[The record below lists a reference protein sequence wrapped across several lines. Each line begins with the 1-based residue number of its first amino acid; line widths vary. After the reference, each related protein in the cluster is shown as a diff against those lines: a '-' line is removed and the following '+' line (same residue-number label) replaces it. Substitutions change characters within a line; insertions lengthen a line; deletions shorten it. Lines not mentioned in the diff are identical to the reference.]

1 MSEAFRLGGWAM
13 YPTLI
18 AGLVLVFTAWR
29 FAFSPERALLVLVKW
44 LYALVALAGTL
55 GFVTGTIK
63 TFIAAGQ
70 LPPGEAVATAMI
82 GVGESANNLGLA
94 LTTMVLAT
102 IGVAV
107 GHTRRRATSGSTLV
121 DPLP

>member
-13 YPTLI
+13 YPTAI
-18 AGLVLVFTAWR
+18 AGLVLIACAWR
-29 FAFSPERALLVLVKW
+29 FAFTPQRARLGLVKW
-44 LYALVALAGTL
+44 LYALTAMAGTL

-70 LPPGEAVATAMI
+70 LPPEDSVRVAMI
-82 GVGESANNLGLA
+82 GLGESANNLGLA
-94 LTTMVLAT
+94 LCSMVIAT
-102 IGVAV
+102 IGVAL
-107 GHTRRRATSGSTLV
+107 GHRKPAPGGSLV

>member
-13 YPTLI
+13 YPTAI
-18 AGLVLVFTAWR
+18 AGLVLIATAWK
-29 FAFSPERALLVLVKW
+29 FAFKPDRARLGLVKW
-44 LYALVALAGTL
+44 LYALSALAGTL
-55 GFVTGTIK
+55 GFVTGAIK

-70 LPPGEAVATAMI
+70 LPPGDAVATAMI
-82 GVGESANNLGLA
+82 GLGESANNLGLA
-94 LTTMVLAT
+94 LMTMVIAT

-107 GHTRRRATSGSTLV
+107 GHRRPATGGSLV